1 MFVQVKKNGVTIEVS
16 CELVLDWTN
25 SNDVIGEL
33 VVNGVS
39 FEFEEGAALPEVI
52 LRAEELAKKGDY
64 DEAFTLLISMPS
76 IPNDIAMVI
85 VEKFYG
91 QKPSRASIWA
101 NARKLI
107 GGVMVHSP
115 SYSIQWV
122 WK

>member
-64 DEAFTLLISMPS
+64 DEAFTL
-76 IPNDIAMVI
+76 
-85 VEKFYG
+85 
-91 QKPSRASIWA
+91 
-101 NARKLI
+101 
-107 GGVMVHSP
+107 
-115 SYSIQWV
+115 
-122 WK
+122 